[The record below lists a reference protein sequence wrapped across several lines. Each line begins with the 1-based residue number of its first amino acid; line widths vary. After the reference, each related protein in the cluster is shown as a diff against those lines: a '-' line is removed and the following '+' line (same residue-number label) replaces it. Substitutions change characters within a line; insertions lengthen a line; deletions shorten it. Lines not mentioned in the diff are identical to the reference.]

1 MLALYCLYSGGV
13 SGWVGG
19 LETLY
24 WRVETTVMGRERK
37 TEREE
42 RKEEEMQT
50 KRRTK
55 EGNKQRKTEKR
66 KT

>member
-13 SGWVGG
+13 SGWGG
-19 LETLY
+19 FEETLY
-24 WRVETTVMGRERK
+24 WRVETTVTGKERG
-37 TEREE
+37 TERGEGG
-42 RKEEEMQT
+42 EEMQ
-50 KRRTK
+50 TK